1 MHILSRSGHF
11 GMEVSRVL
19 GGGIVPATSFPAT
32 AVAQPSSYVSLC
44 RSLSAV
50 AANRRAYLLAATATR
65 RWLLPPLPSCFFT
78 VAKPSFNVA
87 LISAF
92 SSLCCSRVCRPCCC
106 RRPPYP
112 ISPAAATASKADA
125 SAASSYRSSLSFLD
139 HAQHRSQPSS
149 LPHSRC
155 HPSSAAVTPNRCH
168 LLIYRRPTLGSAL
181 PLPLLPSSPPSV
193 AVQPLPADLHRCL
206 ALLNRCRQPL
216 FSTGSDINCS
226 PRRSPTTRRTQR
238 PLPCRT
244 GASPSSFLLH
254 Q

>member
-50 AANRRAYLLAATATR
+50 AANRRAYLLAAAATR
-65 RWLLPPLPSCFFT
+65 RWLLPPLPSRFFT

-106 RRPPYP
+106 RRPPYL

-125 SAASSYRSSLSFLD
+125 SAASSCRSSLSFLD

-149 LPHSRC
+149 SPQSLPPILCSSHS
-155 HPSSAAVTPNRCH
+155 
-168 LLIYRRPTLGSAL
+168 
-181 PLPLLPSSPPSV
+181 
-193 AVQPLPADLHRCL
+193 QPLPSPHLSSSNPRQRTTLAAAAFLSSLCRC
-206 ALLNRCRQPL
+206 
-216 FSTGSDINCS
+216 
-226 PRRSPTTRRTQR
+226 PTSSSRPS
-238 PLPCRT
+238 PLPC
-244 GASPSSFLLH
+244 SPQSLSPATLLH
-254 Q
+254 RQ